1 MAQVIHVSTR
11 GPLFTGVA
19 EAELAATVTAVQREI
34 AEYAEY
40 QWQMNMTASF
50 QHPSDPPR
58 YQSHVN
64 VHPRGS
70 DLVVDDGYPGSG
82 LLYGPWLEGVGS
94 RNATSRFKGYF
105 ALRRAASSVAQKT
118 AAIAAPII
126 SAFTRKANGG

>member
-1 MAQVIHVSTR
+1 MAQTIRVATS
-11 GPLFTGVA
+11 GPLFNGVA
-19 EAELAATVTAVQREI
+19 EAELATAVEAVKREL
-34 AEYAEY
+34 AEYAEF
-40 QWQMNMTASF
+40 QWQMNMTESF
-50 QHPSDPPR
+50 QNPSSPPR

-105 ALRRAASSVAQKT
+105 ALRRAANSVSQKT